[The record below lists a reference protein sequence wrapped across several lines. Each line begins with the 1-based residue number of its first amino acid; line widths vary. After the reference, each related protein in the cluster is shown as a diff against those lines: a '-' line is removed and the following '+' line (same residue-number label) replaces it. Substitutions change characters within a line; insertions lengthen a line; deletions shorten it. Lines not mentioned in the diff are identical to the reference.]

1 MLASIANLS
10 AVTHCASSITK
21 SRRANPNQAQSE
33 GRALR
38 GPPRPNRASLDA
50 VGAHRRA
57 TKAPASRS
65 GPSAVCPTTTAQPP
79 LHQAGRSPLIVTGG
93 EHVRQT
99 STREIIVA
107 VAAQELVVAA
117 AAEHGVVASLAV
129 EVIVAVVADQHV
141 GGVAAEHP
149 IIVGTAIDVVA
160 VIASEYRVV
169 AGAADDGVVSVLS
182 IDVVVSWIA
191 NDRVGTFA
199 TEHEIVAFTHGP
211 ELQGEAGRAARPRP
225 GGARS
230 TR

>member
-65 GPSAVCPTTTAQPP
+65 GPSAVCPTTPAQPP

-107 VAAQELVVAA
+107 VAAQKLVVAA
-117 AAEHGVVASLAV
+117 AAEHGVVA
-129 EVIVAVVADQHV
+129 
-141 GGVAAEHP
+141 
-149 IIVGTAIDVVA
+149 
-160 VIASEYRVV
+160 
-169 AGAADDGVVSVLS
+169 VLS

-225 GGARS
+225 RGARS

>member
-65 GPSAVCPTTTAQPP
+65 GPSAVCPTTPAQPP

-99 STREIIVA
+99 STR
-107 VAAQELVVAA
+107 
-117 AAEHGVVASLAV
+117 
-129 EVIVAVVADQHV
+129 
-141 GGVAAEHP
+141 P

-169 AGAADDGVVSVLS
+169 AGAADEGVVSVLS

-199 TEHEIVAFTHGP
+199 TEHEIVALTHGP

-225 GGARS
+225 RGARS